1 MSNQA
6 KYNDARSKGVTHEE
20 ATFAVGVTP
29 EVGRVLKNRYNKI
42 VTPEAVTPV
51 TTVTRPLVMPVTSVT
66 PVTPPPVTPV
76 THPVV
81 TPVTRPTVTPVT
93 PVMPVMPVMPVT
105 RNAGITMPIT
115 TAKMPVVNL
124 PEMRTVLLGLLLIAP
139 TVASV
144 QNMAH
149 VSEEIMGDAV
159 GAISLTVVLSLTSLG
174 FILAKV
180 KRWYTYVLTF
190 ALIAFEAF
198 ANLTRI
204 FAGLMDGGKYGT
216 SEFLGRVCEVFES
229 GSHYTAITI
238 GTFTALLLA
247 ATQYATI
254 YEINKA

>member
-1 MSNQA
+1 M
-6 KYNDARSKGVTHEE
+6 
-20 ATFAVGVTP
+20 
-29 EVGRVLKNRYNKI
+29 
-42 VTPEAVTPV
+42 
-51 TTVTRPLVMPVTSVT
+51 
-66 PVTPPPVTPV
+66 
-76 THPVV
+76 
-81 TPVTRPTVTPVT
+81 
-93 PVMPVMPVMPVT
+93 
-105 RNAGITMPIT
+105 
-115 TAKMPVVNL
+115 VNL

-144 QNMAH
+144 QNIAH